1 MSVQQVGS
9 PSAIRLRFGPFE
21 LNVAE
26 RSLRK
31 TNQVIP
37 LGGRAYDILI
47 ALLENAGEVV
57 GKAELI
63 ARAWPDVT
71 VEEGSLRVHLSAL
84 RKALGDGQ
92 FGNKYIANIQGHGYR
107 FIAPVTHLPADH
119 DRSGASAGLSN
130 LPPALGRMV
139 GRENIVRE
147 IQGWL
152 QTEQR
157 LITILGAGGIG
168 KTTVALSVGHG
179 ALADFSGAAFFV
191 DLSTVNDKEHLIGAI
206 ASAVGLDSQLVDPK
220 EALLNFLRP
229 RRMLIILDSCE
240 HLIEKAAEIADYIFQ
255 NVPDIYILATS
266 REALHVP
273 GERVLRLCPLDC
285 PPEQPGLTASEVL
298 AYPAVRL
305 FVERIS
311 ARGGGFS
318 LTDDEAPIVAEICRK
333 LDGIA
338 LAIELAA
345 GRAANFGVRNT
356 VAKLGSRLDLLK
368 FGRRTANPR
377 HQTLKA
383 TLDWSHDHLSEVER
397 VVFRRVA
404 IFIGHFTLEAA
415 LAVGKEGEIGQFEI
429 ESAVENLVNKS
440 LMGVRTSSR
449 GTLYRLLDT
458 TRGYALEKLAVSG
471 EHDSIAARHANFS
484 IQLLESNR
492 GNLFDLEPAEAP
504 AGALRDYLGNI
515 RAALEW
521 SFGSSGNDNSAIRM
535 AAAAAQLFLAMSFF
549 MECRGWMERAI
560 DRTAVDCDSRDQME
574 IYASLALS
582 LMFTAGNS
590 ERVRD
595 AFNTA
600 LTYAEQR
607 EDSYQQLRLL
617 SGLSMYLHRTIDA
630 AGSLEVAL
638 RAESVAKKTGSPEDA
653 ALADSMLG
661 AAYYMLG
668 NHLRA
673 QKHLE
678 RALHSSPPSRRFNAT
693 QYLFD
698 LRTTSLFI
706 LTRSHWFAGKLD
718 RAARD
723 AERTIEEAERSDHP
737 IALCR
742 ALILTMPFYFWI
754 DDLQRIE
761 RNLSKLELVAEKYS
775 LAPFRA
781 VAVGLKGR
789 HLIRVGQTMDGVHH
803 LQDSLEKLRILQ
815 YEMLVTDFVS
825 ELAVNLAEQNQRA
838 EALALID
845 ASIATQLGSNRPLH
859 LPGLFLAKG
868 LAFVCGESQQ
878 NDLALECFKE
888 AMTLAGQQSAL
899 SFELRA
905 GLELARLWIDW
916 GQIQRAHDLIGPIY
930 RRFTEGLTTPDLILA
945 RQILEQTTFGRGK
958 PGEGWRNHR
967 AERKSLNRRSPKS
980 QIAETQAVN
989 RGGNGSDSP
998 TRF

>member
-1 MSVQQVGS
+1 MSVQQVS
-9 PSAIRLRFGPFE
+9 SLSAAPLRFGPFE

-26 RSLRK
+26 RSLK
-31 TNQVIP
+31 KASQVIP

-92 FGNKYIANIQGHGYR
+92 FGNKYIASIQGHGYR
-107 FIAPVTHLPADH
+107 FIAPVTRSPAD
-119 DRSGASAGLSN
+119 RAFAGLSN
-130 LPPALGRMV
+130 LPPVLGRMV

-152 QTEQR
+152 QTDQR

-168 KTTVALSVGHG
+168 KTTVALAVGHS
-179 ALADFSGAAFFV
+179 ALAHFTAVFFV
-191 DLSTVNDKEHLIGAI
+191 DLSTVGDKEQVMGAI
-206 ASAVGLDSQLVDPK
+206 VSAIGLDSRFVDPM
-220 EALLNFLRP
+220 EVLLGFLRP
-229 RRMLIILDSCE
+229 RRALLILDSCE
-240 HLIEKAAEIADYIFQ
+240 HLIEKAAEIADSILQ
-255 NVPDIYILATS
+255 GAPDIRMLATS
-266 REALHVP
+266 REMLQAA
-273 GERVLRLCPLDC
+273 GERVLHLPPLDC
-285 PPEQPGLTASEVL
+285 PPEQPELTASEVL
-298 AYPAVRL
+298 AYPAARL

-311 ARGGGFS
+311 ARGGDFS
-318 LTDDEAPIVAEICRK
+318 LSDDEAPIVAEICRK

-345 GRAANFGVRNT
+345 GRAASFGVRNT

-377 HQTLKA
+377 HQTLRA

-397 VVFRRVA
+397 IVLRRVA

-415 LAVGKEGEIGQFEI
+415 LAVGKEGEIGQPEI
-429 ESAVENLVNKS
+429 EGAVENLVNKS
-440 LMGVRTSSR
+440 LMGVRAGSR
-449 GTLYRLLDT
+449 GKLYRLLDT
-458 TRGYALEKLAVSG
+458 TRCYALEKLAVSG

-484 IQLLESNR
+484 IQLLESHR

-504 AGALRDYLGNI
+504 AGALRNYLGNI

-521 SFGSSGNDNSAIRM
+521 SFGSSGDDNTAIRM
-535 AAAAAQLFLAMSFF
+535 AAAAAQFFLAMSFF
-549 MECRGWMERAI
+549 VECRGWMERAI
-560 DRTAVDCDSRDQME
+560 DRMAADCDSRDRME

-582 LMFTAGNS
+582 QMFTAGNS

-595 AFNTA
+595 AFDTA
-600 LTYAEQR
+600 LTSAERR
-607 EDSYQQLRLL
+607 EDTYQQLRLL

-638 RAESVAKKTGSPEDA
+638 RAENVAKRTGSPQDA
-653 ALADSMLG
+653 ALADSMKG

-668 NHLRA
+668 DHLRA
-673 QKHLE
+673 QRHLE
-678 RALHSSPPSRRFNAT
+678 QALHSSPTSRRFNAT

-698 LRTTSLFI
+698 PRTTSLFI
-706 LTRSHWFAGKLD
+706 LTRSHWFAGNLD

-737 IALCR
+737 LALCR

-754 DDLQRIE
+754 DDLQQVE
-761 RNLSKLELVAEKYS
+761 RNLYGLELTAEKHS

-781 VAVGLKGR
+781 IAVGLKGR
-789 HLIRVGQTMDGVHH
+789 HLIRVGQILEGVRH
-803 LQDSLEKLRILQ
+803 LRDSLEKLRILR
-815 YEMLVTDFVS
+815 YEMLVTDFIS
-825 ELAVNLAEQNQRA
+825 ELAVSLAKQNERMDA
-838 EALALID
+838 LTLVDEAIAAQLA
-845 ASIATQLGSNRPLH
+845 AKRPLH
-859 LPGLFLAKG
+859 LPALFLTKG
-868 LAFVCGESQQ
+868 LVFLSGESPENASAQEC
-878 NDLALECFKE
+878 LEE

-905 GLELARLWIDW
+905 GLALARLWISR
-916 GQIQRAHDLIGPIY
+916 GQIRRARDLIAPIY
-930 RRFTEGLTTPDLILA
+930 NRFTEGLATPDLMLAKRMLEQASAPA
-945 RQILEQTTFGRGK
+945 RQAGRG
-958 PGEGWRNHR
+958 
-967 AERKSLNRRSPKS
+967 A
-980 QIAETQAVN
+980 A
-989 RGGNGSDSP
+989 
-998 TRF
+998 